1 MTFLIGSSAV
11 SLPVDPTLESGVV
24 PLLSG
29 PLTGRDLSW
38 DVGGS
43 KGSSVVVAE
52 GIPPIPTKLLEKV
65 RRWEFV
71 DLALLLDGP
80 GQREDLPTLHDG
92 RVVLIQSVEQAQRR
106 KRQISDVFD
115 WTKAFAVYMAAL
127 ASASTTSM
135 EEVVGLIA
143 HLHLITQ
150 LSRDMSGSRWLKYDH
165 DFREWA
171 AAKGVRRWGEMNLTI
186 YGR

>member
-1 MTFLIGSSAV
+1 M
-11 SLPVDPTLESGVV
+11 
-24 PLLSG
+24 
-29 PLTGRDLSW
+29 
-38 DVGGS
+38 
-43 KGSSVVVAE
+43 
-52 GIPPIPTKLLEKV
+52 
-65 RRWEFV
+65 

-80 GQREDLPTLHDG
+80 GQRKDLPTIHDG
-92 RVVLIQSVEQAQRR
+92 RVILIQSVEQAQRR

-127 ASASTTSM
+127 ASSSATSM
-135 EEVVGLIA
+135 EVVGLIA

-186 YGR
+186 YGRCLSYEPPLKLAPSSSGFSMNIPTKTGEKKGSSSRSGTKSLKKGSCFKYNFEEACGRSDCHFSHTLSLW